1 MTSNGL
7 PANLP
12 AASDM
17 VLNADDDLVW
27 MQCRRCHETWQVV
40 TMADALTNWYAH
52 RCRGGHPV

>member
-1 MTSNGL
+1 MTTGNGL

-27 MQCRRCHETWQVV
+27 MQCRRCHETWQSSRWP
-40 TMADALTNWYAH
+40 M
-52 RCRGGHPV
+52 P